1 MSGNLHLCISEGAGQ
16 GFIYFS
22 LFSLLLGAQSL
33 LGQAGPWLRSGVR
46 GRGLWVPW
54 GLVGEV
60 PQAQP
65 LTSF

>member
-22 LFSLLLGAQSL
+22 LFSLLPGAQSL

-60 PQAQP
+60 P
-65 LTSF
+65 